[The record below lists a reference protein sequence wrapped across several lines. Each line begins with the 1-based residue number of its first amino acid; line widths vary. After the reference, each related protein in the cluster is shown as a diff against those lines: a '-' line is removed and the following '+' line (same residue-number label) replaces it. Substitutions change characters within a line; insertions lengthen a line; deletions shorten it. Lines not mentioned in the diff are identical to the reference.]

1 MPRIESSREGAGILR
16 QQLLPPFNRP
26 LCCLLA
32 ERFSATADPRPIQ
45 FSLNFLPVLFP
56 RPSGRERSRH
66 KARRAAPPLAK
77 ALLLRTC
84 PPLGAVCSMLQ
95 R

>member
-32 ERFSATADPRPIQ
+32 ERFSSTADPIQ
-45 FSLNFLPVLFP
+45 FTHLAQSFVAISFS
-56 RPSGRERSRH
+56 RGREPTSATRS
-66 KARRAAPPLAK
+66 AAPPLAK
-77 ALLLRTC
+77 ALLL
-84 PPLGAVCSMLQ
+84 
-95 R
+95 